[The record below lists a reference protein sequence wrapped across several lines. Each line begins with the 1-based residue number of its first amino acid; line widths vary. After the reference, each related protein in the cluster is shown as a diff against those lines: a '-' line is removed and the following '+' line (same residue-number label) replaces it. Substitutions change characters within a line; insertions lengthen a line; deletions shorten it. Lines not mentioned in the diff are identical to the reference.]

1 MVKLDIIVEEV
12 YGEVIKGLKEDMEI
26 EVENLKLLYEED
38 RMNGVDK
45 IKDKYSK
52 FTI

>member
-1 MVKLDIIVEEV
+1 MEVE
-12 YGEVIKGLKEDMEI
+12 I
-26 EVENLKLLYEED
+26 ENLKMLYEEE

-52 FTI
+52 LL